1 MRGLIWVSV
10 ICIGFFAVS
19 SRFRRSDSV
28 VDDWF
33 GREQLALVLALLG
46 TFSIVSGTDTEE
58 VLRDPVTIERVV
70 RGGLAVLALL
80 VVAPA
85 LIHRIRSYTPGH
97 RAMTGLLAYVG
108 VALASSIYSAAPL
121 VTAAKVL
128 ELTAGLAPILA
139 IAVGPDP
146 GKRLR
151 STVTLIIG
159 LASAMLTVAVVGF
172 VALPSIFRTFGSRPG
187 FVMQDTLVSPY
198 LHNNGLAALGAL
210 IAVFAVAKILTS
222 ADHRR
227 LWSGMGVIGVLNVV
241 LAAGRQGVIIL
252 LIGLAIVLWST
263 RRTLLVGLVVPA
275 AAWIAYEYGDRLF
288 EVFARNRPQNLS
300 TLSGRVGWW
309 EVALETWSAHPWTGW
324 GYGAGG
330 RFVALASIG
339 RTANSVHSGY
349 IETLVGV
356 GIVGVVGLI
365 YALAE
370 VLIWSFR
377 NLRAETALATLIFPL
392 VLRTAVSQG
401 FGGWLNLEFVL
412 FALLVAIVDQSR
424 IDRRTGLIG
433 RSHQTTPVMAK
444 A

>member
-1 MRGLIWVSV
+1 LRGLIWVSV
-10 ICIGFFAVS
+10 ISIGFFAVS

-28 VDDWF
+28 IDDWF

-46 TFSIVSGTDTEE
+46 TFSIISGTDTEE
-58 VLRDPVTIERVV
+58 ILRDPVRIERVV

-80 VVAPA
+80 VVAPV
-85 LIHRIRSYTPGH
+85 LMNRIRAYVPGH

-159 LASAMLTVAVVGF
+159 LLSAMLTVAIVGF
-172 VALPSIFRTFGSRPG
+172 VILPSIFRTVGSRPG
-187 FVMQDTLVSPY
+187 FVMEETLVSPFA
-198 LHNNGLAALGAL
+198 HNNGMSAFGAL
-210 IAVFAVAKILTS
+210 IAVFALARILTS
-222 ADHRR
+222 LDHRR
-227 LWSGMGVIGVLNVV
+227 LWSSVALVGVLSIV

-252 LIGLAIVLWST
+252 LLGLAIVLWST

-275 AAWIAYEYGDRLF
+275 AAWIAYEYGDTLF
-288 EVFARNRPQNLS
+288 DIFARDRPQNLS
-300 TLSGRVGWW
+300 TLSGRTGWW
-309 EVALETWSAHPWTGW
+309 QVALETWSAHPWTGW

-330 RFVALASIG
+330 RFVALASLG
-339 RTANSVHSGY
+339 RTISSVHSGY

-356 GIVGVVGLI
+356 GIVGMVGLA

-401 FGGWLNLEFVL
+401 FGGWLNIEFVL

-424 IDRRTGLIG
+424 IDRRAG
-433 RSHQTTPVMAK
+433 RFGWTQSRTSVIAQA
-444 A
+444 